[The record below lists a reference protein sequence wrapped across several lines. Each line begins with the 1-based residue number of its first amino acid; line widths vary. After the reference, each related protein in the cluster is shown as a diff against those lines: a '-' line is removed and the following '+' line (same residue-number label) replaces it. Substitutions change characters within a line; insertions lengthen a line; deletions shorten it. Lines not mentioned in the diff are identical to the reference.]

1 MSKWYSASFSFIHK
15 TVYQIV
21 FLFLL
26 PKRIDSNLKLTTAT
40 MLITCFSNAVV
51 PSFPWLCFYT
61 LLCHFIVCI
70 VDVSNLK
77 SFVWRGR
84 VDTNVATIQVIS
96 NENPLSAF
104 HCPAAA
110 AAKLLQL
117 CPILC
122 DPIDGSP
129 PGSPII
135 VLATGKSKYRS
146 VDTDIRELIFK

>member
-1 MSKWYSASFSFIHK
+1 M
-15 TVYQIV
+15 
-21 FLFLL
+21 
-26 PKRIDSNLKLTTAT
+26 
-40 MLITCFSNAVV
+40 
-51 PSFPWLCFYT
+51 
-61 LLCHFIVCI
+61 
-70 VDVSNLK
+70 
-77 SFVWRGR
+77 
-84 VDTNVATIQVIS
+84 DTNVATIQVIS

-110 AAKLLQL
+110 AAAAKLLHL

>member
-1 MSKWYSASFSFIHK
+1 MVLCFILFYTQNSIPNCVSF
-15 TVYQIV
+15 
-21 FLFLL
+21 LA
-26 PKRIDSNLKLTTAT
+26 PKKDRFKLETDHSNYVD
-40 MLITCFSNAVV
+40 TCFSNAVV

-61 LLCHFIVCI
+61 LLCHFIVYI

-110 AAKLLQL
+110 AAAAKLLQL

-135 VLATGKSKYRS
+135 VLATGKSKYRC
-146 VDTDIRELIFK
+146 VNTDIRELIFK